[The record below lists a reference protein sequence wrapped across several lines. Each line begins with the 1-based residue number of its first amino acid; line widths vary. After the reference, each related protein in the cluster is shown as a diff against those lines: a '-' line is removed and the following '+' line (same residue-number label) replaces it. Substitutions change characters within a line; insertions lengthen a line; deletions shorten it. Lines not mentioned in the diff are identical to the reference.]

1 MALDYKFL
9 LIEESSDV
17 VVGVLKYEE
26 RYTKYPYPPNQIKVD
41 IDIDDSSLLGYK
53 YDQYA
58 ETTEIK
64 TATSF
69 TAPSSD
75 KYFDEEGVEQDI
87 S

>member
-1 MALDYKFL
+1 MALEHKYVIVD
-9 LIEESSDV
+9 INNSV
-17 VVGVLKYEE
+17 VVGVMNYH
-26 RYTKYPYPPNQIKVD
+26 QIMFGPFKLVQVD
-41 IDIDDSSLLGYK
+41 KDISNSNLLGYK
-53 YDQYA
+53 YNDIA
-58 ETTEIK
+58 EDEIEK

>member
-1 MALDYKFL
+1 MALEHKYVIVDNDN
-9 LIEESSDV
+9 DV
-17 VVGVLKYEE
+17 VIGVQYYSRHTDDSRPMHEV
-26 RYTKYPYPPNQIKVD
+26 KVD
-41 IDIDDSSLLGYK
+41 KDISDSNLLGYK
-53 YDQYA
+53 YDMNA
-58 ETTEIK
+58 EYTEEK